1 MNLPHRCDPVASA
14 YTVCNVNVTDVVNTT
29 ILGTTVCNV
38 TDVVNTTIPGTAV
51 LEQLNTTIPMIPGTA
66 VLDELGVI
74 LPLYINVIVLYTF
87 ALSFRILAY
96 LALRFLHRKR

>member
-1 MNLPHRCDPVASA
+1 MNQPHRCDPVASA
-14 YTVCNVNVTDVVNTT
+14 YTVCNV
-29 ILGTTVCNV
+29 NV

-66 VLDELGVI
+66 VLEELEVK

-96 LALRFLHRKR
+96 LALRLLHRKR